1 MERIYKI
8 ILHLILV
15 VAAGEFLTSSNP
27 PTQLSTLQSH
37 TTPTAVLNVATVTQ
51 TPQIT
56 AAPLPADVIR
66 LAWFYK
72 PPDTTQMELVGKQA
86 DFFILTHK
94 DEPALTEFKAQG
106 VTVPFSQYLL
116 LAEIH
121 DPGSCSDGPRGNQVA
136 YKAGDFCAISSQH
149 PDWFLLDKN
158 GKRIGDGDTLLM
170 DPGNAGYRA
179 FWLERARELQETYG
193 WQTVFLDNVE
203 ASRAK
208 MVKGNE
214 PLAKYPDDESY
225 QRAVE
230 GFLTYIR
237 QNYFEPRGKPMYG
250 NIVSVDDAA
259 VWDGYMEYLDGAMIE
274 SFATDWDRG
283 FPSTGD
289 WEQQLDRAEQALIG
303 GKTLILVAQG
313 KQEDLTLQNFAFASY
328 LLLAN
333 GNAYFRYTHSDS
345 YREWWTYENYELNLG
360 APLSDRYEENGGWRR
375 EFQNGYVIVNPQKRH
390 AEIVINP

>member
-8 ILHLILV
+8 LLQLILV
-15 VAAGEFLTSSNP
+15 IAAGEILTSSNP
-27 PTQLSTLQSH
+27 PSQTNTLQSH
-37 TTPTAVLNVATVTQ
+37 TTQTGVPGVVSVTR
-51 TPQIT
+51 TPQVT
-56 AAPLPADVIR
+56 ATPPPSDVIR

-72 PPDTTQMELVGKQA
+72 PPNTTHMEIVGKQA

-94 DEPALTEFKAQG
+94 DESALAAFKAQG
-106 VTVPFSQYLL
+106 VAVPFSQYLL

-121 DPGSCSDGPRGNQVA
+121 DPGNCSDGPRGNQVA
-136 YKAGDFCAISSQH
+136 YKEGDFCAISSQH

-158 GKRIGDGDTLLM
+158 GKRIGDGDTWFM
-170 DPGNAGYRA
+170 DPGSDGYRA

-193 WQTVFLDNVE
+193 WQAIFLDNVE

-214 PLAKYPDDESY
+214 PLANYPDDESY

-237 QNYFEPRGKPMYG
+237 QNYFEPRGKAMYA
-250 NIVSVDDAA
+250 NIVSVDDDA
-259 VWDGYMEYLDGAMIE
+259 VWDKYMEYLDGAMIE

-283 FPSTGD
+283 FPSTQD
-289 WEQQLDRAEQALIG
+289 WEEQMDQAERALIG

-313 KQEDLTLQNFAFASY
+313 KQDDVALQNFAFASY

-333 GNAYFRYTHSDS
+333 SNVYFRYTHSDS

-360 APLSDRYEENGGWRR
+360 APLGDRYEENGVWRR
-375 EFQNGYVIVNPQKRH
+375 DFQNGYLIVNPQQRQ
-390 AEIVINP
+390 AEIVVNP

>member
-8 ILHLILV
+8 LLQLILV
-15 VAAGEFLTSSNP
+15 IAAGEILTSSNP
-27 PTQLSTLQSH
+27 PTHKNTLQSH
-37 TTPTAVLNVATVTQ
+37 ATPTSALNVASVTQ
-51 TPQIT
+51 TPQVT
-56 AAPLPADVIR
+56 ATHPPADVIR

-72 PPDTTQMELVGKQA
+72 PPAIARMELVGKQA

-94 DEPALTEFKAQG
+94 DESALAAFKAQG
-106 VTVPFSQYLL
+106 VAVPFSQYLL

-121 DPGSCSDGPRGNQVA
+121 DPGNCSDGPRGNQVA
-136 YKAGDFCAISSQH
+136 YKEGDFCAISSQH

-158 GKRIGDGDTLLM
+158 GKRIGDGDTWFM
-170 DPGNAGYRA
+170 DPGSDGYRA

-193 WQTVFLDNVE
+193 WQAIFLDNVE

-214 PLAKYPDDESY
+214 PLANYPHDESY

-237 QNYFEPRGKPMYG
+237 QNYFEPRGKAMYA
-250 NIVSVDDAA
+250 NIVSVDDDA
-259 VWDGYMEYLDGAMIE
+259 VWDKYMEYLDGAMIE

-283 FPSTGD
+283 FPSTQD
-289 WEQQLDRAEQALIG
+289 WEEQMDQAERALIG

-313 KQEDLTLQNFAFASY
+313 KQDDVALQNFAFASY

-333 GNAYFRYTHSDS
+333 SNAYFRYTHSDS
-345 YREWWTYENYELNLG
+345 YREWWTYENYELDLG
-360 APLSDRYEENGGWRR
+360 TPLRDRYEEDGSWRR
-375 EFQNGYVIVNPQKRH
+375 DFQNGYVIVNPQKRQ
-390 AEIVINP
+390 AEILVNP